1 MGISNIYRLGVA
13 KTEKFRKDTQTCIFQ
28 RGSISFPNHFFG
40 GSKRCISG
48 SMNLFLWRE
57 PISIQP
63 SQSTTLQ
70 CFGRAQCM
78 GEFPIIFVSPLGWWN
93 KIPGSLEV
101 KIFMTV
107 EQPPHMYMGTFST
120 YVHLAD
126 ACWSVWSFYYIIPF
140 TLPSTMPMHPTWVSF
155 HFALRLRIMSPKNWL
170 NSWAPKNSPAKYRF
184 IRPDPLEGPMAFL
197 LRVGHF
203 STGSHDGTT

>member
-1 MGISNIYRLGVA
+1 MSCRMCFPMQTCWNKTTSIKYPGMGISNIYRLGVA
-13 KTEKFRKDTQTCIFQ
+13 KTEKFCKDTQTCIFQ

-126 ACWSVWSFYYIIPF
+126 ACWSVWSSFTSSLFY
-140 TLPSTMPMHPTWVSF
+140 SSF
-155 HFALRLRIMSPKNWL
+155 HNANASDMSFLSFCPKT
-170 NSWAPKNSPAKYRF
+170 KNHEP
-184 IRPDPLEGPMAFL
+184 
-197 LRVGHF
+197 
-203 STGSHDGTT
+203 